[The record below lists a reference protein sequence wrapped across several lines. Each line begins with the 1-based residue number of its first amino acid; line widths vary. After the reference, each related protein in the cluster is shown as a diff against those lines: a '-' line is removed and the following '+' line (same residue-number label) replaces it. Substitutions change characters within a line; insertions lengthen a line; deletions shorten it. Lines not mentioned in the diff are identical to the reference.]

1 MSKTEDRKI
10 LSAAKK
16 AGEQY
21 ALNQIEGDY
30 FSNFVAEQVYAAV
43 KDPDAHFETL
53 SKSGAMRAAKNILV
67 DLGHDI
73 SRDLDAMHTLKSAG
87 ISNFRSGVSDRDLHD
102 AFWEGI
108 HTVLDRKNTQSWL
121 ADEIQ
126 FRTKE
131 AKGLE

>member
-1 MSKTEDRKI
+1 MSKAEDKKI
-10 LSAAKK
+10 LTAAKK
-16 AGEQY
+16 TGEQY
-21 ALNQIEGDY
+21 ALGQIEGDY
-30 FSNFVAEQVYAAV
+30 FSDFVAQQVYAAV
-43 KDPDAHFETL
+43 KDPDTHFETL

-73 SRDLDAMHTLKSAG
+73 SRDLDTTGALKRAG
-87 ISNFRSGVSDRDLHD
+87 VSNYRSGVSDQDLHD

-108 HTVLDRKNTQSWL
+108 HMVLDRKNTQSWL

-131 AKGLE
+131 AKGV

>member
-16 AGEQY
+16 VGEEY
-21 ALNQIEGDY
+21 ARNQIEGDY
-30 FSNFVAEQVYAAV
+30 FSDFVAQQVYDAV
-43 KDPDAHFETL
+43 KDPDSHFETL
-53 SKSGAMRAAKNILV
+53 SKNGAMRAAKNILI

-73 SRDLDAMHTLKSAG
+73 SRDLDTMRTLKSAG
-87 ISNFRSGVSDRDLHD
+87 VSNFRSGVSDRDLHD

-108 HTVLDRKNTQSWL
+108 HMVLDRKNTQSWL